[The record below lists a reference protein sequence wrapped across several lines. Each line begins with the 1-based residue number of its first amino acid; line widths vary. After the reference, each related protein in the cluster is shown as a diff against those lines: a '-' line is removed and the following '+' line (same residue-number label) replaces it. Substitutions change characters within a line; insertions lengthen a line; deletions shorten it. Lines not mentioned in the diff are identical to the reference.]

1 MDLFVQNK
9 LSFPGS
15 DIGKHICIMKIV
27 PRTVFWKKKKTIYN
41 SMGSRVSNKVK
52 YRLEGIAWLICTFK
66 SRIKLADL
74 PDVIFNICHT

>member
-27 PRTVFWKKKKTIYN
+27 PRTDFWRKKDN
-41 SMGSRVSNKVK
+41 LQLN
-52 YRLEGIAWLICTFK
+52 GISGWQQG
-66 SRIKLADL
+66 
-74 PDVIFNICHT
+74 

>member
-27 PRTVFWKKKKTIYN
+27 PRTVFRRKKTIYN
-41 SMGSRVSNKVK
+41 SMGSRISNKAK
-52 YRLEGIAWLICTFK
+52 YRLEGIGIGIA
-66 SRIKLADL
+66 
-74 PDVIFNICHT
+74 